1 MHWTWIKHVLVQ
13 RRDYVKLLGQIQK
26 WHPIPLKGDGFWI
39 PNLIETYPCGATYKK
54 EICYRILHSRE
65 MGVKVLKVT
74 MTWMSGA
81 WRPIKTAKIMVCGT
95 NLQILTEDHGVLWNL
110 QSRPC
115 LRNTNKFLNGSKMGK
130 SWSTADWL
138 ALVSVDFLVFHTW
151 SQKTLKCAVFWM
163 QIMDYEA
170 SQDFWKQRGS
180 VQYCF
185 EYRSCWME
193 V

>member
-1 MHWTWIKHVLVQ
+1 MSNYLDRFKNGILSPWRAMVL
-13 RRDYVKLLGQIQK
+13 DSKSDWNIPLWSHIQK
-26 WHPIPLKGDGFWI
+26 GNML
-39 PNLIETYPCGATYKK
+39 L
-54 EICYRILHSRE
+54 YRILHYRK
-65 MGVKVLKVT
+65 MGVKVLKVM